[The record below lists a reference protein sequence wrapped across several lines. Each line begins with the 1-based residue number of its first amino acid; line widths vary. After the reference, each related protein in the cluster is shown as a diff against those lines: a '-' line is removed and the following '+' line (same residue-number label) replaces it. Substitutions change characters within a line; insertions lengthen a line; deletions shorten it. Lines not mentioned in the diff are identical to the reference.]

1 LAFWKSVVVGKTLAI
16 AAHRRINLIGR
27 KRDELRL
34 AKSRLIWHHYCPA
47 NVLDLASKFFC
58 CMELGTKLACRDL
71 NAYRS

>member
-34 AKSRLIWHHYCPA
+34 MISS
-47 NVLDLASKFFC
+47 SKA
-58 CMELGTKLACRDL
+58 ME
-71 NAYRS
+71 RSILPIHPTVS